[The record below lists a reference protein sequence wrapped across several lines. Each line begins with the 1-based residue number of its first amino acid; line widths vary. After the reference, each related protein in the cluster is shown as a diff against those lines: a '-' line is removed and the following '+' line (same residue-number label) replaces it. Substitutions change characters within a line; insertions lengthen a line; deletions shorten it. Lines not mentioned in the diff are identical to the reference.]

1 MLSDAGVLRY
11 ETIVHVPARQVYQAF
26 TNSTWLREWFC
37 EIATVNP
44 KPGGHLFM
52 AWNNGFYTAGTYT
65 ELVRNH
71 LLAFTWQGRNEP
83 GPTWVRVTIT
93 PQNGGARVTI
103 EHGGIGSED
112 AWISVVPEFRKG
124 WDTSLE
130 NLVSVLETGKDLR
143 FVRRPMLGIT
153 LTDFNEEIARHLNVP
168 VSKGIRL
175 DGVVD
180 GMGAEVAGLQGDDV
194 VVRIDGKDVM
204 DWGTLLESLSGQ
216 HAGNVVE
223 VSFYRGPKLHTTQ
236 MKLSGRPLPKM
247 PDSIAELAA
256 VVRTRYEKALARLKE
271 FISSISEEAAEF
283 KPEPGEWNVKQTL
296 AHLIHSERAYQ
307 NWVAE
312 VTTGFESF
320 ADDWGGNLD
329 ARLDA
334 LIAVYPTLPEQW
346 SAFERAAAETVELL
360 ARLPEELVNH
370 KGSYFRIVYNFLE
383 DPHHLSHLDQM
394 RAAVDAFRQKIPA

>member
-1 MLSDAGVLRY
+1 MLTDSPVLRY
-11 ETIVHVPARQVYQAF
+11 ELKIQVPARQVYQAF

-52 AWNNGFYTAGTYT
+52 AWNNGFFAAGSYT
-65 ELVRNH
+65 ELVPDQ
-71 LLAFTWQGRNEP
+71 LVAFTWQGRGEP
-83 GPTWVRVTIT
+83 APTWIKVAIS
-93 PQNGGARVTI
+93 PQNGASRVII
-103 EHGGIGSED
+103 EHGGIGSGE
-112 AWISVVPEFRKG
+112 AWTDIVEEFRKG

-143 FVRRPMLGIT
+143 FVRRPMLGIS

-175 DGVVD
+175 DSVVK
-180 GMGAEVAGLQGDDV
+180 GMGAETAGLQGDDV
-194 VVRIDGKDVM
+194 VVRIDGKDVV

-223 VSFYRGPKLHTTQ
+223 VSFYRGPKLHTVQ
-236 MKLSGRPLPKM
+236 MKLSGRPLPKI
-247 PDSIAELAA
+247 PGSIAELAA
-256 VVRTRYEKALARLKE
+256 VIRSRYEKSLAE
-271 FISSISEEAAEF
+271 IHTFITSITEEEASF
-283 KPEPGEWNVKQTL
+283 KPEPGEWSVKQTL
-296 AHLIHSERAYQ
+296 AHLIHSERSYQ

-320 ADDWGGNLD
+320 ADDWGGNLE

-334 LIAVYPTLPEQW
+334 LIAVYPTLTEQW
-346 SAFERAAAETVELL
+346 QAFERAAAETIELL
-360 ARLPEELVNH
+360 ARLPEELVTH
-370 KGSYFRIVYNFLE
+370 KGSFFRIAYNFME
-383 DPHHLSHLDQM
+383 DPHHLAHLDQM
-394 RAAVDAFRQKIPA
+394 YAAVEAYRQQIPA